1 MVPESRRYDG
11 TSRVRVGLG
20 MDGPLPSHSLKRK
33 ERKVTMK
40 FLNSGQGLIE
50 ASLVMAFIAM
60 ASASLFLGAS
70 GGITGGSGIQGSA
83 EHHEQSVGC
92 R

>member
-1 MVPESRRYDG
+1 M
-11 TSRVRVGLG
+11 
-20 MDGPLPSHSLKRK
+20 
-33 ERKVTMK
+33 MK
-40 FLNSGQGLIE
+40 FWKSGQGLIE
-50 ASLVMAFIAM
+50 SSMLMAFIAM

-70 GGITGGSGIQGSA
+70 GGITGGSGHQRTL